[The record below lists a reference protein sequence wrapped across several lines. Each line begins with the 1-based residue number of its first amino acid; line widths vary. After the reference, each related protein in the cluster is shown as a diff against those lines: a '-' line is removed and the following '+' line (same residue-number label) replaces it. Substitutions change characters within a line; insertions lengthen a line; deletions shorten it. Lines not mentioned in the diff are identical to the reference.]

1 MLRVGE
7 SVGGYDIVAKLRA
20 GGMATLFLG
29 KKHGA
34 AGFSRH
40 VAIKVVHEH
49 LASDPDFVRMFVDEA
64 LLQAR
69 IQNPHVVHVE
79 ELGES
84 EGAHFM
90 VMEYVH
96 GCALAQLLL
105 ALSKRKRRP
114 QIDIAVSIALQT
126 LAGLHAAHEL
136 RGDDGKPLGVVH
148 RDVSPQNVLLSR
160 DGHVKLIDF
169 GVAKAA
175 SSLNQTQGAML
186 KGKLRYM
193 PPEQANGRP
202 VDRRADLY
210 ALGIVLWEMLTMRK
224 LFGATDDLALLD
236 LVRNPV
242 VEPPSKWAAD
252 VSPALDRVVLKALHK
267 DPAQRFATAQEMR
280 RALAEACPGATM
292 MEASSIAELIE
303 ASVGDELE
311 KERKALPA
319 AVGAQVG
326 PSPDRTRVIEER
338 ADEVLLTLTVSAL
351 GLDNVKSDMA
361 PISGSM
367 SDYARTS
374 QPNGQAPLLP
384 PGATPPPAPVSSVPV
399 GTPSGQFGAISITD
413 SSSQERPL
421 GDLGPISL
429 RPGQSPSATTYIVP
443 TQPRRSILPF
453 ALAAVAV
460 VLLAGGGA
468 YAWRVRSTP
477 GEMVAMP
484 LPLRGTTTGA
494 VAPAPPPSVPTSPIA
509 EPTAADPSAPAAPIT
524 VGAVPP
530 GPAAPGAPPAV
541 PAVPAAGTPAV
552 VSPTAGAHTG
562 ASPAA
567 VRGAGDTAASP
578 ATPRGEGARR
588 GTGRRHPR
596 GEGGERTGSPVP
608 FTSEF

>member
-34 AGFSRH
+34 AGFTRH

-69 IQNPHVVHVE
+69 IQNPNVVHVE

-84 EGAHFM
+84 DGAHFM

-105 ALSKRKRRP
+105 SLSKRKRRP
-114 QIDIAVSIALQT
+114 QIEIAVSIALQT

-175 SSLNQTQGAML
+175 SSLNQTQGAMI
-186 KGKLRYM
+186 KGKIRYM
-193 PPEQANGRP
+193 PPEQAFGKP

-224 LFGATDDLALLD
+224 LFGAQDDLALLEM
-236 LVRNPV
+236 VRDPKID
-242 VEPPSKWAAD
+242 PPSRWASE
-252 VSPALDRVVLKALHK
+252 VTPALDRVVLKALAK

-280 RALAEACPGATM
+280 RALAEAVPAAAM
-292 MEASSIAELIE
+292 VEASSIAELIE
-303 ASVGDELE
+303 ASVGGELE

-338 ADEVLLTLTVSAL
+338 AEEVLLTLTVSAA
-351 GLDNVKSDMA
+351 GLEVKSDIA

-367 SDYARTS
+367 SDFARTS
-374 QPNGQAPLLP
+374 DPQISMGPALLP
-384 PGATPPPAPVSSVPV
+384 PGATPPPSPVSSVPV
-399 GTPSGQFGAISITD
+399 GTPSQVQGLPQ
-413 SSSQERPL
+413 PL
-421 GDLGPISL
+421 LLEPPPTSL
-429 RPGQSPSATTYIVP
+429 PPMSLPPTSVVTPAPSRTPLLIGVA
-443 TQPRRSILPF
+443 
-453 ALAAVAV
+453 ALVVIAV
-460 VLLAGGGA
+460 AGGGT
-468 YAWRVRSTP
+468 YLWRMSATSD
-477 GEMVAMP
+477 EMVASP
-484 LPLRGTTTGA
+484 LPVVPRSDTSPAALA
-494 VAPAPPPSVPTSPIA
+494 PPAPEPTSVPTTPGSVVDGSDILPVPDAVEPTEPEPTEAAPA
-509 EPTAADPSAPAAPIT
+509 EPEPAAE
-524 VGAVPP
+524 
-530 GPAAPGAPPAV
+530 
-541 PAVPAAGTPAV
+541 
-552 VSPTAGAHTG
+552 
-562 ASPAA
+562 
-567 VRGAGDTAASP
+567 P
-578 ATPRGEGARR
+578 ATPRTRVRAR
-588 GTGRRHPR
+588 TDEEPRRR
-596 GEGGERTGSPVP
+596 RERTTSPGGAVP
-608 FTSEF
+608 FASEF

>member
-1 MLRVGE
+1 VLRVGE

-34 AGFSRH
+34 AGFTRH

-79 ELGES
+79 ELGEAD
-84 EGAHFM
+84 GAHFM

-114 QIDIAVSIALQT
+114 QVEIAVSIALQT

-136 RGDDGKPLGVVH
+136 RGDDGSSLGVVH

-175 SSLNQTQGAML
+175 SSLNQTQGAMI
-186 KGKLRYM
+186 KGKIRYM
-193 PPEQANGRP
+193 PPEQAFGRP

-224 LFGATDDLALLD
+224 LFGAQDDIALLEM
-236 LVRNPV
+236 VRDPKID
-242 VEPPSKWAAD
+242 PPSRWASEVPA
-252 VSPALDRVVLKALHK
+252 ALDRVVLKALSK
-267 DPAQRFATAQEMR
+267 DPADRYATAQEMR
-280 RALAEACPGATM
+280 RALAEAVPAATM
-292 MEASSIAELIE
+292 VEASSIAELLE
-303 ASVGDELE
+303 ASLGNELE

-338 ADEVLLTLTVSAL
+338 AEEVLLTLTVSAA
-351 GLDNVKSDMA
+351 GLEVKSDIA

-367 SDYARTS
+367 SDWARTS
-374 QPNGQAPLLP
+374 DPQISMSPALLP
-384 PGATPPPAPVSSVPV
+384 PGATPPPSPVSSVPV
-399 GTPSGQFGAISITD
+399 GTPSEVHGLTGPMMIG
-413 SSSQERPL
+413 PL
-421 GDLGPISL
+421 DLSL
-429 RPGQSPSATTYIVP
+429 SPSTLPASPPRSRSFVP
-443 TQPRRSILPF
+443 I
-453 ALAAVAV
+453 AAVMALLV
-460 VLLAGGGA
+460 IALAGGGA
-468 YAWRVRSTP
+468 YLWRTNTSD
-477 GEMVAMP
+477 GMVASP
-484 LPLRGTTTGA
+484 LPVGARDTTGA
-494 VAPAPPPSVPTSPIA
+494 MTAPISAPSVGTTPAPGSVVDGSDIAPRPAAIEVDVPSELEAAATTDPEPVAPVPEA
-509 EPTAADPSAPAAPIT
+509 EPVERTERDTPRPPRVRGTRRDRGEAT
-524 VGAVPP
+524 GGAVPFS
-530 GPAAPGAPPAV
+530 
-541 PAVPAAGTPAV
+541 T
-552 VSPTAGAHTG
+552 
-562 ASPAA
+562 
-567 VRGAGDTAASP
+567 
-578 ATPRGEGARR
+578 
-588 GTGRRHPR
+588 
-596 GEGGERTGSPVP
+596 
-608 FTSEF
+608 EF

>member
-29 KKHGA
+29 RKHGA

-79 ELGES
+79 ELGEAD
-84 EGAHFM
+84 GAHFM

-105 ALSKRKRRP
+105 SLSKRKRRP
-114 QIDIAVSIALQT
+114 QIDIVVSIALQT

-136 RGDDGKPLGVVH
+136 RADDGKPLGVVH

-193 PPEQANGRP
+193 PPEQAFGKA

-224 LFGATDDLALLD
+224 LFAAQDDLSLLEM
-236 LVRNPV
+236 VRDPKID
-242 VEPPSKWAAD
+242 PPSRWAQE
-252 VSPALDRVVLKALHK
+252 VPPALDAVVLKALSK
-267 DPAQRFATAQEMR
+267 DPAHRYATAQEMR
-280 RALAEACPGATM
+280 RALAEAVPAATM
-292 MEASSIAELIE
+292 VEASSIAELIE
-303 ASVGDELE
+303 ASVGEELE

-319 AVGAQVG
+319 AVSAQVG
-326 PSPDRTRVIEER
+326 PPVERTRVIEER
-338 ADEVLLTLTVSAL
+338 AEEVLLTLTVSAA
-351 GLDNVKSDMA
+351 GLEVKSDIA

-374 QPNGQAPLLP
+374 DPLVMA
-384 PGATPPPAPVSSVPV
+384 PGATPPPAPVSSV
-399 GTPSGQFGAISITD
+399 
-413 SSSQERPL
+413 
-421 GDLGPISL
+421 
-429 RPGQSPSATTYIVP
+429 
-443 TQPRRSILPF
+443 
-453 ALAAVAV
+453 
-460 VLLAGGGA
+460 
-468 YAWRVRSTP
+468 
-477 GEMVAMP
+477 
-484 LPLRGTTTGA
+484 
-494 VAPAPPPSVPTSPIA
+494 
-509 EPTAADPSAPAAPIT
+509 
-524 VGAVPP
+524 
-530 GPAAPGAPPAV
+530 
-541 PAVPAAGTPAV
+541 AAGTPSQISNVGHMSPSSVSQTGPIDGYGVSMAPPAPKRSLIPFVAV
-552 VSPTAGAHTG
+552 AIAVMAIAGGATYAIRTRSG
-562 ASPAA
+562 SDDMVASPLPLGSSSTLGSSASSGTLPVVPSA
-567 VRGAGDTAASP
+567 PSTPTTPTTPATGTPAIGTTATGTTATGTTATGTPATGTPATGTPATATGTSIPSTSADSIEDPGFPVREPADPAGEPGVAASDG
-578 ATPRGEGARR
+578 ATPPAATRR
-588 GTGRRHPR
+588 RRRPREEDSSGGT
-596 GEGGERTGSPVP
+596 SAVP
-608 FTSEF
+608 FSTEF